1 MYRNK
6 NEKNI
11 LLDNAQQKDSN
22 NNFDSLHKSDVMRVV
37 PNSLGLS
44 HTFVFGNLT
53 GADHFENSGTLRD
66 KCSNKALDGDIAK
79 TKNAVVDCSAT
90 AVMSDSS
97 PQLDNARALIG
108 QSAAADVAPVANDNH
123 HIARLLGK

>member
-11 LLDNAQQKDSN
+11 LLDNAQHKDSN
-22 NNFDSLHKSDVMRVV
+22 NNFDSLNESDVMSVV
-37 PNSLGLS
+37 PDSLGLS
-44 HTFVFGNLT
+44 HTALFGVDNLL
-53 GADHFENSGTLRD
+53 NSGTLSD
-66 KCSNKALDGDIAK
+66 KCSNAALGGDIMK

-90 AVMSDSS
+90 AVMSDTS
-97 PQLDNARALIG
+97 PRLYNARALIG
-108 QSAAADVAPVANDNH
+108 QSAAADVVPVANDNH

>member
-22 NNFDSLHKSDVMRVV
+22 NNFDSLHESDVMSVV

-44 HTFVFGNLT
+44 HTALFGGDNLVK
-53 GADHFENSGTLRD
+53 SGTLID
-66 KCSNKALDGDIAK
+66 KCSNTALGDDIMK
-79 TKNAVVDCSAT
+79 TKNSIGDRSAT

-97 PQLDNARALIG
+97 PRLDNARALIG
-108 QSAAADVAPVANDNH
+108 QSAAADVVPVANDNH